1 MGMEG
6 YFFFFNVLSRS
17 LSAYG
22 ADLVPLADGG
32 TVNWRREVAGKLLNS
47 QKIDPASGHGYWLN
61 DAGRYW
67 ESDPVLVTAY
77 TLLALQHLA
86 R

>member
-6 YFFFFNVLSRS
+6 YYFFFNVLSRS

-22 ADLVPLADGG
+22 ADLVPVAGRQ
-32 TVNWRREVAGKLLNS
+32 TVNWRKEIAIHLLNA
-47 QKIDPASGHGYWLN
+47 QKIDPATGHGYWLN

-67 ESDPVLVTAY
+67 ESDPILVTGY
-77 TLLALQHLA
+77 SLLALQTL
-86 R
+86 